1 MRPVCILYMCFY
13 FRTILPVFLLEN
25 HLTWVSTGEPSYM
38 FFNLRT
44 ILHVFLLENHL
55 TRVSSREPS
64 HHGFYWRT
72 ILPGFLLQNH
82 ITRVSTREPSN
93 QGFYYRT
100 ILPGFQQE
108 NNLTRGSNKE
118 PSYQGSSREPF
129 NHFTGVSTREPS
141 CISPYPGLGTTLPFT
156 SSKPFLDI
164 KEYYKKTN
172 IHNTTMFSM
181 LKSHTL
187 FSSTSCVIYPP
198 PLNISFL

>member
-1 MRPVCILYMCFY
+1 M
-13 FRTILPVFLLEN
+13 RTILPVFLLKN
-25 HLTWVSTGEPSYM
+25 HLTCVSTGEPSYHG
-38 FFNLRT
+38 FYWRT
-44 ILHVFLLENHL
+44 ILPGFLLENHL
-55 TRVSSREPS
+55 TMVSTGEPYYQ
-64 HHGFYWRT
+64 GFYYRT

-129 NHFTGVSTREPS
+129 NHFTGFSTREPS

-164 KEYYKKTN
+164 KECYKKTN

-198 PLNISFL
+198 PLICFFL

>member
-1 MRPVCILYMCFY
+1 M
-13 FRTILPVFLLEN
+13 
-25 HLTWVSTGEPSYM
+25 
-38 FFNLRT
+38 RT

-55 TRVSSREPS
+55 TMISTGEPS
-64 HHGFYWRT
+64 YLCFYLRTILPGFLLENHLTCFSTWEPFYMCFYWRT
-72 ILPGFLLQNH
+72 ILPGFLLENH
-82 ITRVSTREPSN
+82 LTMVSTGEPYY

-108 NNLTRGSNKE
+108 NHLTRGSNKE

-129 NHFTGVSTREPS
+129 NHFTGFSTREPS

-164 KEYYKKTN
+164 KECNKKTN

-198 PLNISFL
+198 P